1 MHAQRVILRHE
12 QCHVAGGMSEGITAL
27 QRLAR
32 LRLQDVL
39 SAPLTDAVSVLTN
52 LTSLGLFSQRTTC
65 LDLLPAAAAALTG
78 VQQLDV
84 SGIDLPPALEAL
96 TGMHVQQLSIPYRIV
111 HDPHGARDGSL
122 ASNSP
127 ESE

>member
-1 MHAQRVILRHE
+1 M
-12 QCHVAGGMSEGITAL
+12 QCCVAGGMSEGITAL

-52 LTSLGLFSQRTTC
+52 LTSLGLCTQPSSY

-78 VQQLDV
+78 VQLLDV
-84 SGIDLPPALEAL
+84 SGPDLPPALEAL
-96 TGMHVQQLSIPYRIV
+96 TGMHVRYLSITWCT
-111 HDPHGARDGSL
+111 
-122 ASNSP
+122 
-127 ESE
+127 